1 MSISTVR
8 LWVWTVIVVGMA
20 AGAQVTAAKTADR
33 DCSDFS
39 TQQQAQQFFE
49 NAGPGDP
56 HNLDADGDGKAC
68 EDLPS
73 GGGGAG
79 GGGGRPPK
87 PRAQHIGAKILRVI
101 DGDTVRVRA
110 YGDTRRRRYTVRLI
124 GIDTPEKFGGRECG
138 ASRASGSLRRRAP
151 ARTRVTLIT
160 DPTQGLFDRYD
171 RLLAYVIRKRGRE
184 DLGRTQIAG
193 GWARVLV
200 VGRGFRRI
208 GAYRRLQRRA
218 NRRDRGVWG
227 LCDGRFHQPVRPPR
241 S

>member
-1 MSISTVR
+1 
-8 LWVWTVIVVGMA
+8 MA
-20 AGAQVTAAKTADR
+20 AGAQASAARTADR

-39 TQQQAQQFFE
+39 TQQEAQQFFE

-73 GGGGAG
+73 GGGGG
-79 GGGGRPPK
+79 GGAPK
-87 PRAQHIGAKILRVI
+87 PQAQHIRAEILRVI

-110 YGDTRRRRYTVRLI
+110 FGDTRRRRYTVRLI

-151 ARTRVTLIT
+151 ARARITLIT
-160 DPTQGLFDRYD
+160 DPTQDLFDRYN
-171 RLLAYVIRKRGRE
+171 RLLAYVIRKRGRK
-184 DLGRTQIAG
+184 DLGRAQIAA

-200 VGRGFRRI
+200 VGRGFRRL
-208 GAYRRLQRRA
+208 GSYRRLQRRA
-218 NRRDRGVWG
+218 NRADRGVWG
-227 LCDGRFHQPVRPPR
+227 LCGGHFHQPARGR
-241 S
+241 